1 MNGYRNE
8 IRLSGNVVHKYYME
22 GRKRLLLT
30 LSVIKPEV
38 RRATQREGGEMPV
51 RDRVNFPTIVV
62 TGDLAE
68 SLNRKIDPRQ
78 RFQFIETICH
88 AASESMMRYT
98 GGGNYHRE
106 NRLVFFLDELLHTER
121 FVNVN
126 DGYIRGKVIRSWHS
140 EDPSKRFYIVD
151 VECGKDRFQVT
162 CFDQE
167 MILDPKEG
175 EEITIFAEA
184 QTARRETEA
193 ENGDKK
199 TNYYMTIVART
210 VRIDRDG
217 EDIAA

>member
-1 MNGYRNE
+1 
-8 IRLSGNVVHKYYME
+8 
-22 GRKRLLLT
+22 
-30 LSVIKPEV
+30 
-38 RRATQREGGEMPV
+38 
-51 RDRVNFPTIVV
+51 
-62 TGDLAE
+62 
-68 SLNRKIDPRQ
+68 
-78 RFQFIETICH
+78 
-88 AASESMMRYT
+88 MMRYT

-140 EDPSKRFYIVD
+140 EDPGKRFYIVD

-210 VRIDRDG
+210 VRIERDG
-217 EDIAA
+217 ENIAA